1 MRDDPLGAFDF
12 SGYVRGRSRKRSS
25 KIPMKIAVGGFQHE
39 TNTFAPQRA
48 TWADFERAD
57 AWPGYVRGPEL
68 FAAVE
73 GFNIPIAGAVKTL
86 GGLGYELV
94 PLSWCSAPPSS
105 YVDEDAYERVAC
117 GMLEDL
123 AAAMGDES
131 GPLDGIYL
139 DLHGAMVAAHLEDGE
154 GELLRRIR
162 SLVGDALPIVA
173 SLDFH
178 TNMTEAMVR
187 HASAMVG
194 YRTYPHVDMAAT
206 GSRAVALLDRLIREK
221 RPLYKAYRRADFL
234 IPLVWQCTLAEPTRG
249 VFDLLEEI
257 ERGSLS
263 HNQGIVSITH
273 TPGFPP
279 ADIGECGPAL
289 VVYGRDQEAAD
300 AAADRILAA
309 IGAQEAAFA
318 GRLYTAD
325 EAAREAIRLAQT
337 AARPIVLADIQ
348 DNPGAGGTSDTVGL
362 LRALIA
368 CRAKGAVI
376 GMIVDPEAAEAAHR
390 VGEGAF
396 LPCGVGAK
404 LGYAG
409 ETPVE
414 ASWRVMRVASG
425 DFVGTGPMFGGAKFH
440 IGPMALVTDADSGV
454 SVVLAAARI
463 QAVDQEQFR
472 HVGVEPADVPILA
485 LKSTVHFRAD
495 FQPIAQTVL
504 CVVSPGAHVSDP
516 VELPYAH
523 LRPGV
528 RLRPLGPVRQ

>member
-1 MRDDPLGAFDF
+1 LCRLWWCGPDGEKEEVFMAR
-12 SGYVRGRSRKRSS
+12 
-25 KIPMKIAVGGFQHE
+25 IAVGGFQHE

-57 AWPGYVRGPEL
+57 AWPGYVRGSAL
-68 FAAVE
+68 FDAVA
-73 GFNIPIAGAVKTL
+73 GFNIPIAGAVETL
-86 GGLGYELV
+86 RGLGHDLV

-105 YVDEDAYERVAC
+105 YVDEEAYERVAA

-123 AAAMGDES
+123 AAATEDDQ
-131 GPLDGIYL
+131 GPLDGVYL
-139 DLHGAMVAAHLEDGE
+139 DLHGAMVAAHHEDGE

-162 SLVGDALPIVA
+162 ALLGERIPIVA

-178 TNMTEAMVR
+178 TNMTAAMVR
-187 HASAMVG
+187 HASAMIG

-206 GSRAVALLDRLIREK
+206 GGRAAALLDRLIRDK
-221 RPLYKAYRRADFL
+221 RPLYKAFRQSNFL
-234 IPLVWQCTLAEPTRG
+234 IPLVWQCTLAEPTKG
-249 VFDLLEEI
+249 MFDLLDEI
-257 ERGSLS
+257 ERGSAQGGLT
-263 HNQGIVSITH
+263 HNQGIVSVTH

-279 ADIGECGPAL
+279 ADIAECGPAL
-289 VVYGRDQEAAD
+289 VVYGYDQEAAD
-300 AAADRILAA
+300 AAADRLLAA
-309 IGAQEAAFA
+309 LGAKEAEFA

-325 EAAREAIRLAQT
+325 EAAAEAIRLSKT
-337 AARPIVLADIQ
+337 AAKPIVLADIQ

-368 CRAKGAVI
+368 QRAAGAVL
-376 GMIVDPEAAEAAHR
+376 GMIVDPEAAAAAHA
-390 VGEGAF
+390 VGEGAM

-404 LGYAG
+404 IGYAG
-409 ETPVE
+409 ETPV
-414 ASWRVMRVASG
+414 AARWRVARVASG

-440 IGPMALVTDADSGV
+440 VGPCALITDEDSGV

-472 HVGVEPADVPILA
+472 HVGVEPSQVPILA

-495 FQPIAQTVL
+495 FQPIAETVL

-516 VELPYAH
+516 VELAYQR
-523 LRPGV
+523 LRAGI
-528 RLRPLGPVRQ
+528 RKRPLGPEQR